1 MVYIK
6 EGYCEEGAMVKT
18 VSVYDVRECS
28 NKARYKVTFDGNM
41 KNVCGTHLRNYYE
54 VDLNNKPIKGHFLD
68 GVEKVE
74 DIKTGKII
82 YEKNK

>member
-1 MVYIK
+1 MMYVK
-6 EGYCEEGAMVKT
+6 EGYCEEDAMVTT
-18 VSVYDVRECS
+18 VSVYAIRECS
-28 NKARYKVTFDGNM
+28 NKARYRITFDGKT

-54 VDLNNKPIKGHFLD
+54 VDLNYKPIKGAFLK

-82 YEKNK
+82 YEKHE